1 MTNGGILMTLTE
13 KIERWKDY
21 PNALGSEAQ
30 AAVIVGEIAHALGE
44 DIRQEVASALKK
56 LALRGTMRDI
66 AAAIQ
71 RPDERHLHV
80 PSFHD
85 VVDVGASAAGL
96 SWTEAIATITRYFDA
111 AAGRLR

>member
-1 MTNGGILMTLTE
+1 MPLTE
-13 KIERWKDY
+13 KIEDWKKY

-30 AAVIVGEIAHALGE
+30 AAVIVGEVANAIGE
-44 DIRQEVASALKK
+44 GVPDEVSAALKK

-71 RPDERHLHV
+71 RGDDRNLDV

-85 VVDVGASAAGL
+85 VVDAGAAAAGL
-96 SWTEAIATITRYFDA
+96 SWTEAISTITRHLESA
-111 AAGRLR
+111 SARLG

>member
-1 MTNGGILMTLTE
+1 MPLRE
-13 KIERWKDY
+13 KIEDWKRF

-30 AAVIVGEIAHALGE
+30 AAVIVGEVANALHE
-44 DIRQEVASALKK
+44 QIPDEVSGALKK

-71 RPDERHLHV
+71 RGEEHNPGV

-85 VVDVGASAAGL
+85 VVDAGAAAAGL
-96 SWTEAIATITRYFDA
+96 SWTEAISTITRYLDA
-111 AAGRLR
+111 ASGRLG

>member
-1 MTNGGILMTLTE
+1 MTSRKKTSRKEIDD
-13 KIERWKDY
+13 WKKY
-21 PNALGSEAQ
+21 PDALGSESQ

-44 DIRQEVASALKK
+44 EIPNEVALALKK

-71 RPDERHLHV
+71 RGEERRPGV

-85 VVDVGASAAGL
+85 VVDAGTAAAGL
-96 SWTEAIATITRYFDA
+96 SWAESISTITRYFDA
-111 AAGRLR
+111 ALERLG

>member
-1 MTNGGILMTLTE
+1 MSIQD
-13 KIERWKDY
+13 KIDDWKKY

-30 AAVIVGEIAHALGE
+30 VAVIIG
-44 DIRQEVASALKK
+44 EVANAIGEEIPANVSQALKT

-71 RPDERHLHV
+71 RGGEENHPGT

-85 VVDVGASAAGL
+85 VVDVGALAAGL
-96 SWTEAIATITRYFDA
+96 SWTEAISQVASYLDRSS
-111 AAGRLR
+111 GQLG